1 MNISI
6 EKIRQEATPW
16 LLLLQKYYQGHLC
29 NLDNE
34 TWDKVIQALKAE
46 PTSSLPKIQEG
57 MNLLLGTDSRTRQDM
72 KYDFNRLF
80 IGPDKLQAPP
90 YESCYLNPERILM
103 QAETLRVRSKYKEA
117 GLEISHKNVEPDDF
131 MGFELEFLLFLISS
145 NQESHHSLIPQFL
158 ENHLF
163 VWYKPHLEDIRSNSQ
178 HPVCLGIAL
187 IMEGIMEYFN
197 TSINQ
202 V

>member
-80 IGPDKLQAPP
+80 IGPDKLP
-90 YESCYLNPERILM
+90 
-103 QAETLRVRSKYKEA
+103 
-117 GLEISHKNVEPDDF
+117 G
-131 MGFELEFLLFLISS
+131 
-145 NQESHHSLIPQFL
+145 
-158 ENHLF
+158 
-163 VWYKPHLEDIRSNSQ
+163 
-178 HPVCLGIAL
+178 
-187 IMEGIMEYFN
+187 
-197 TSINQ
+197 
-202 V
+202 